1 MSNSDLAAVAQSQQ
15 QAEQFETQL
24 AQMQM
29 QFEMKLDAAKA
40 EKSAAEA
47 IQNQS

>member
-1 MSNSDLAAVAQSQQ
+1 MSSSSLAAVGQAQQ

-24 AQMQM
+24 AVMQM
-29 QFEMKLDAAKA
+29 DFEKKMDAAKA

-47 IQNQS
+47 MQNQS

>member
-1 MSNSDLAAVAQSQQ
+1 MSSSNLAAVGQAQQ

-29 QFEMKLDAAKA
+29 QFEMKLDAAKS